1 VEILADRY
9 ERESGVPKELV
20 RLGVEVHEVHLRA
33 GDYAIGDFAL
43 VERKTTRGLHLS
55 IFDGRFWPQLG
66 KMRGETERAYLL
78 VEGGSPYDGPLSEEA
93 IRGLILAVIDL
104 GIAVIRSANAEDS
117 ARWIRRIMLRR
128 ATPRLVDRPPYAQ
141 RPKREPHVAPPE
153 RALAAAAGVSTTTAR
168 ALLTRFGCLT
178 DVLLATPEELMTVSG
193 VGRKRA
199 QSIHELATE
208 RLAIPASAG
217 IA

>member
-1 VEILADRY
+1 MHIVVDRH
-9 ERESGVPKELV
+9 ERASGVPRELIQ
-20 RLGVEVHEVHLRA
+20 LGVDVHEAHLRA

-43 VERKTTRGLHLS
+43 VERKTTRRLHLS
-55 IFDGRFWPQLG
+55 IYDGRFWPQLG
-66 KMRGETERAYLL
+66 KLRRATQSAYLL
-78 VEGGSPYDGPLSEEA
+78 VEGRSPYDGPLSDEA
-93 IRGLILAVIDL
+93 IRGMILAVTEL
-104 GIAVIRSANAEDS
+104 GVGVIRSADAEDS

-141 RPKREPHVAPPE
+141 RPKRETHIAPPE

-178 DVLLATPEELMTVSG
+178 DVLLAAPEELMSVSG
-193 VGRKRA
+193 VGLKRA
-199 QSIHELATE
+199 QSIHALATE
-208 RLAIPASAG
+208 RLAIPVSAG